1 MKKVLKKIDHLIK
14 RIILIF
20 PFKSKTYFY
29 LSRSYYF
36 FRFIH
41 CFKCFPGKKNSFKNF
56 LYDLKVGKYL
66 RHPLRRQ
73 ITSKLQGKEYI
84 RNRVGAKN
92 LIKTIKVLISNDEI
106 DKFVPKKFPIVIKP
120 DHSSGR
126 YAVVKSLDEYGRLK
140 NQLKEWL
147 LHDYFR
153 VSLEENY
160 YELDKKIIV
169 ENYISDEYYLEGS
182 IHCLNGEIKVIS
194 LIDRF
199 DKDKKRESF
208 SGDMNSLELSIG
220 FPFIKM
226 SVDKNELV
234 FMSVLKKTALI
245 IAKDLNYIRLDF
257 YASKQKFLLGELTN
271 LPAGGNVRIYP
282 KHRESILD
290 AAMFNVQ

>member
-20 PFKSKTYFY
+20 PFKSKTYFF

-226 SVDKNELV
+226 SVDKNELA
-234 FMSVLKKTALI
+234 FMAELKNAALTI
-245 IAKDLNYIRLDF
+245 TKDINYIRVDF

-271 LPAGGNVRIYP
+271 LPAGGNVKVYP

-290 AAMFNVQ
+290 ATMFNLQ